1 MKIWRSRL
9 EAVWVNSMQVVRER
23 RTELR
28 IFPADR
34 FSVVVLLLFFAQLG
48 CQSSGMSAGTADG
61 HGGIVLSGPG
71 LRELGDGES
80 GGDRGVVEL
89 AGASI
94 TRVSLQLDEPAEKSE
109 EKQESAGVRVQPKS
123 GSRVR
128 SRPASRAVAGA
139 ARGTTGRGATAVLE
153 SGEVSGASEAVES
166 AVGAGVALGDRVA
179 SDDRA
184 ALGDRV
190 ASGAGS
196 GHSLMPRPV
205 ESAEVPEEE
214 TGMLDRF
221 RALYSPKGEESGE
234 RVRRQM
240 LRWSD
245 PFGLLKE
252 RTESVGAENP
262 VESAES
268 GRSASGGAERIGVDF
283 DMESG
288 AGGSGRVVEAGPL
301 LLESLIAD
309 LEGELGA
316 WPTGAGGQPERLAEW
331 RKKQTDLRMLYC
343 VSGRAADA
351 ARVIEGL
358 PREEQ
363 EFWQSMML
371 AMNRTRAGGEGE
383 SRAEELTEA
392 LGQVRAAAR
401 ALQPLSKLEIHRLQ
415 FCTRIDGFG
424 NVTAFP
430 TADFEP
436 GQRLLLYAGVR
447 NFRSELTS
455 EGQYRSEFA
464 AVVEFLREEDG
475 EVLERIR
482 LPQIP
487 DECDEER
494 TDYFQSFE
502 LTAPVLEGGYIV
514 RLQLRDQ
521 LTRQTAEARLR
532 MRIR

>member
-1 MKIWRSRL
+1 
-9 EAVWVNSMQVVRER
+9 
-23 RTELR
+23 
-28 IFPADR
+28 
-34 FSVVVLLLFFAQLG
+34 
-48 CQSSGMSAGTADG
+48 
-61 HGGIVLSGPG
+61 
-71 LRELGDGES
+71 
-80 GGDRGVVEL
+80 
-89 AGASI
+89 
-94 TRVSLQLDEPAEKSE
+94 
-109 EKQESAGVRVQPKS
+109 
-123 GSRVR
+123 
-128 SRPASRAVAGA
+128 
-139 ARGTTGRGATAVLE
+139 
-153 SGEVSGASEAVES
+153 
-166 AVGAGVALGDRVA
+166 
-179 SDDRA
+179 
-184 ALGDRV
+184 
-190 ASGAGS
+190 
-196 GHSLMPRPV
+196 
-205 ESAEVPEEE
+205 
-214 TGMLDRF
+214 MLDRF
-221 RALYSPKGEESGE
+221 RALYSPKGEDSGE

-252 RTESVGAENP
+252 RSEAGEVGGSSAAAEIEQSGSVAAERMGSALDVESGAEN
-262 VESAES
+262 S
-268 GRSASGGAERIGVDF
+268 GVIG
-283 DMESG
+283 
-288 AGGSGRVVEAGPL
+288 EAGPAV
-301 LLESLIAD
+301 LLESMIAE

-343 VSGRAADA
+343 VSGRSADA

-371 AMNRTRAGGEGE
+371 AMNRCRAGGEGE
-383 SRAEELTEA
+383 SRTEQFTEA

-455 EGQYRSEFA
+455 EGRYRSEFA